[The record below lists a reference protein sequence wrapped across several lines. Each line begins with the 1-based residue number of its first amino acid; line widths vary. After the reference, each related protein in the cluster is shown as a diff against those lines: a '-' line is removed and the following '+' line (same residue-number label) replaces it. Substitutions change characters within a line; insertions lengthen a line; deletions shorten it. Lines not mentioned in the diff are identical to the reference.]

1 MDAFPRGTVL
11 MNELMARLM
20 DAAKRVPA
28 LREKL
33 YQANF
38 HTTLSGQAMVRETRR
53 LIIHFTCAGD
63 RLSITQVFD
72 EMCLEFSVTHTISRG
87 QI

>member
-1 MDAFPRGTVL
+1 

-20 DAAKRVPA
+20 DGARRVPV

-38 HTTLSGQAMVRETRR
+38 HTTLSGQAMVRNKR
-53 LIIHFTCAGD
+53 
-63 RLSITQVFD
+63 
-72 EMCLEFSVTHTISRG
+72 
-87 QI
+87 